1 MKVSF
6 RNLNKN
12 VPAIISDCRCGQ
24 RFMELGILPGKE
36 IEIVG
41 ECPFGGTVV
50 IKTEFGSLCVRRN
63 ELNLDLETKEGN
75 K

>member
-6 RNLNKN
+6 RNLNKK
-12 VPAIISDCRCGQ
+12 VPAIISDCRCNQ

-41 ECPFGGTVV
+41 ECPFGGTV
-50 IKTEFGSLCVRRN
+50 IINTQSGILCVRRN
-63 ELNLDLETKEGN
+63 ELDIDLITKEE